1 MGIIDKAKKLGLDI
15 GDGTESL
22 DNLRAIAS
30 QVGFSDFE
38 SLDDA
43 SKLDSI
49 LSEQLSSDT
58 NDNVENLDSDA
69 LENNPVRNERFGDKQ
84 YNAALDKNGKF
95 DKNYYDNKQQE
106 LDKKRDES
114 KKELGNENKKAGED
128 EDGNDTYKK
137 KNWLDKQQDK
147 ANYYKNNIN
156 SAKNRVDKRIAN
168 VRRGLNAIEDPLGT
182 ASNAIKDKVK
192 ENVDKKVDEKLKKPV
207 QDAGKQ
213 AAKKTGDAAKAA
225 GKQVGKVAA
234 QAGAKLAAFVAANP
248 WILLVI
254 GGVALFF
261 VIIVAIMGGDDES
274 GYYSQECDFN
284 SSTVVLASCETEE
297 SQNLSIEDYVIGTT
311 YSLLKDGEY
320 SDEVIQAVMIVV
332 KTNALSYG
340 SYNSADKILNLDDC
354 VYSYEEV
361 SDSNYEELYS
371 TISDYLYVSS
381 SYTNAISNMGASSI
395 LNIDSS
401 VIEGMSQIEGS
412 YSDILRNVYVG
423 DETVV
428 GEYRDSLFIGDS
440 RMKGMILAGA
450 VSDANAI
457 YGTGYGYDWLVGNGT
472 FDSSFTNSTS
482 GGINGI
488 NSKIIS
494 GKSYNIVTWLGVND
508 LSYVSANEYYEKYY
522 ELASGEWSNHNIYVV
537 SVGPVNENSSI
548 SNDDINNFNESM
560 KRLIIGSNLSNLK
573 FIDVNYEI
581 SSFDNEGVHYG
592 TSDYKNIYSI
602 IQNSLDNSLNGD
614 YKLYNLSEHCTYY
627 TLTDNEAYWW
637 PIGSKEA
644 TSGNIYG
651 ATPTT
656 TRITSTFGPRTIEGI
671 SGNHGAIDI
680 GGTCNGDV
688 IIASKDGVVKTVS
701 NSCDNNGYY
710 QNPCGGGLGNYVII
724 EHSDG
729 TESRYGH
736 MYPDSITVSVG
747 DSVVQGQKIGM
758 LGNSGSSTGCHL
770 HYEMRINNVKVDPLK
785 YVDPDNPRPIVNSSV
800 NIIATGD
807 EGGKENVCRS
817 LLASNFS
824 NNAVAGIMVNMAAES
839 SFRTN
844 AVEYGSGYT
853 IETIYDAP
861 STVAAGFGLVQ
872 WSYGRR
878 INVINYANEKGLSP
892 TSLQAQLEYLNEE
905 IQNKYPLTKKY
916 IFGNYSAY
924 EIGLTFCKNFE
935 VPKNYETTC
944 PNRVSQSIDSY
955 LNYVNNGCS

>member
-49 LSEQLSSDT
+49 LSEQLSSGFR
-58 NDNVENLDSDA
+58 DNIENLDNAA
-69 LENNPVRNERFGDKQ
+69 LENIPVRNEKFGQREYDQAKKDGV
-84 YNAALDKNGKF
+84 YNKEHYK
-95 DKNYYDNKQQE
+95 NKQSE
-106 LDKKRDES
+106 LDKKAEDLNNERHKDWKMKKGETGPVKSDGSNTVRKS
-114 KKELGNENKKAGED
+114 KVDRVMDNLNYAKAKKGAIDNKIAGAKANAYNAMHPLEAA
-128 EDGNDTYKK
+128 K
-137 KNWLDKQQDK
+137 DK
-147 ANYYKNNIN
+147 AK
-156 SAKNRVDKRIAN
+156 SEAKNA
-168 VRRGLNAIEDPLGT
+168 A
-182 ASNAIKDKVK
+182 KDV
-192 ENVDKKVDEKLKKPV
+192 
-207 QDAGKQ
+207 GKQ

-234 QAGAKLAAFVAANP
+234 QIGSKIIAFIAANP
-248 WILLVI
+248 WVLLII
-254 GGVALFF
+254 GGVALLF
-261 VIIVAIMGGDDES
+261 IIFIAIMGGDDES

-284 SSTVVLASCETEE
+284 SSTVVLATCNTEE
-297 SQNLSIEDYVIGTT
+297 SENISIQDYVIGTT
-311 YSLLKDGEY
+311 YSLINNQEY

-340 SYNSADKILNLDDC
+340 SYNSSLKVLNLDDC
-354 VYSYEEV
+354 VYTYSEIEDKTTKEKYE
-361 SDSNYEELYS
+361 SLYS
-371 TISDYLYVSS
+371 KISDYLYVSS
-381 SYTNAISNMGASSI
+381 SYTNAISNMGSASI
-395 LNIDSS
+395 LNIDSD
-401 VIEGMSQIEGS
+401 VISEMSQVEGS
-412 YSDILRNVYVG
+412 YSDILASVYVG
-423 DETVV
+423 DETII
-428 GEYRDSLFIGDS
+428 GEYRDSLYIGDS
-440 RMKGMILAGA
+440 RLKGMILAGSINETNS
-450 VSDANAI
+450 V
-457 YGTGYGYDWLVGNGT
+457 YGSGYGYDWLIGDGT
-472 FDSSFTNSTS
+472 FDGSFTNATD
-482 GGINGI
+482 GAINGI
-488 NSKIIS
+488 NNKIVE
-494 GKSYNIVTWLGVND
+494 GKNYNIVIWLGVND
-508 LSYVSANEYYEKYY
+508 LSYRSADDYFGKYY
-522 ELASGEWSNHNIYVV
+522 ELASGEWSNHNLYIV
-537 SVGPVNENSSI
+537 SVGPTNDSSSI
-548 SNDDINNFNESM
+548 SNTDINNFNSSLRS
-560 KRLIIGSNLSNLK
+560 KIINANLDNLK
-573 FIDVNYEI
+573 YIDVNYDI
-581 SSFDNEGVHYG
+581 SSYDSEGVHYG
-592 TSDYKNIYSI
+592 TSDYKNIYSY
-602 IQNSLDNSLNGD
+602 IQSNLDNSLNGD

-627 TLTDNEAYWW
+627 TLTENTAYWW
-637 PIGSKEA
+637 PIGSREA

-651 ATPTT
+651 AAPST
-656 TRITSTFGPRTIEGI
+656 TRITSTFGPRTIEGV

-680 GGTCNGDV
+680 GGTCNSDV
-688 IIASKDGVVKTVS
+688 IIASKDGVVKTVN

-724 EHSDG
+724 EHDDG

-747 DSVVQGQKIGM
+747 DNVVQGQKIGM

-935 VPKNYETTC
+935 VPRNYETTC
-944 PNRVSQSIDSY
+944 PTRVSQSIDSY